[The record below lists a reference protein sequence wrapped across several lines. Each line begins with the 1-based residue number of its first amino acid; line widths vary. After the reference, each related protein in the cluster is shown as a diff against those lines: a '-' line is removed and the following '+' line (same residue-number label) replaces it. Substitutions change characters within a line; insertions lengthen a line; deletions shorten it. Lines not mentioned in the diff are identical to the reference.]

1 MAGIDF
7 DKLKNI
13 VDDKFETVRVLD
25 NDGNVVNKDLFPDL
39 SDEQIVELKEIAAKN
54 GIGGIVKDV

>member
-25 NDGNVVNKDLFPDL
+25 NDPFFPWHFNRVFVL
-39 SDEQIVELKEIAAKN
+39 VMPFVITEIHRMPQIFRF
-54 GIGGIVKDV
+54 G

>member
-25 NDGNVVNKDLFPDL
+25 NDGNVVNKDLFHYL
-39 SDEQIVELKEIAAKN
+39 RKWFGLVS
-54 GIGGIVKDV
+54 

>member
-25 NDGNVVNKDLFPDL
+25 NDGNVATYPWFPRPSCRASL
-39 SDEQIVELKEIAAKN
+39 R
-54 GIGGIVKDV
+54 